1 MKTYDAVIIGGGVIG
16 ASIASHLAKKGF
28 GKICVIDKG
37 SPGSGSTGKATGGY
51 RAQFGSEINI
61 KLSLLSKKELLSFQD
76 ETGIDPGYKPFG
88 YLFLAQND
96 EELAKLKDANALQK
110 KCGVDDAVLVT
121 TEEIKSLNPYIE
133 YSYITGGTFCQSD
146 GFITPLNI
154 LQGYSESAKK
164 HGAEFIYN
172 RGVTSIE
179 AKDGRITCV
188 NSLNE
193 SYSAGVVINAAG
205 AWAGLIGKMAG
216 ATIPVTPLKRQVCR
230 ILEQNTIPE
239 STPMTIWVDNSF
251 HFRMRDNHLIL
262 LMPCEPEN
270 NDDLSPEKNWLSK
283 VFAAANERLPLT
295 NNCHIDYSASCAGLY
310 EISPDEHVLL
320 GLAPGFHNF
329 YLANGSSGHGVMH
342 SPAIGQLLS
351 EIITGEDAAIDV
363 SCLSPNRFN
372 KGKHIRSIEF
382 F

>member
-1 MKTYDAVIIGGGVIG
+1 MKTYDAVVIGGGVIG

-61 KLSLLSKKELLSFQD
+61 KLSLLSKKKLLSFQD

-88 YLFLAQND
+88 YLFLAQNK
-96 EELAKLKDANALQK
+96 EELARLKDANALQK
-110 KCGVDDAVLVT
+110 KCGVGDAVLVT
-121 TEEIKSLNPYIE
+121 TDEIKSLNPYIE
-133 YSYITGGTFCQSD
+133 YSNITGGTFCQSD
-146 GFITPLNI
+146 GFITPLNL

-172 RGVTSIE
+172 REVTSIE
-179 AKDGRITCV
+179 AKDGRITHV
-188 NSLNE
+188 NTLNE
-193 SYSAGVVINAAG
+193 SYSAGIVINAAG
-205 AWAGLIGKMAG
+205 AWAGLIGQMAG

-230 ILEQNTIPE
+230 ILEQNTIPY

-270 NDDLSPEKNWLSK
+270 NDDLSPEKNWLRK
-283 VFAAANERLPLT
+283 VLAAANERLPLT
-295 NNCHIDYSASCAGLY
+295 NNCHIDYSASWAGLY

-320 GLAPGFHNF
+320 GLAPGFSNL
-329 YLANGSSGHGVMH
+329 YLACGSSGHGVMH
-342 SPAIGQLLS
+342 SPAIGQLVS
-351 EIITGEDAAIDV
+351 ELIMDEANAIDI
-363 SCLSPNRFN
+363 SSLSPNRFN
-372 KGKHIRSIEF
+372 EGKPISSIEF